1 MTAGERAGKGWALKA
16 LAAQQGAQ
24 GSPGKAFKKPAG
36 EETAVGIRGEGQR
49 WGCWARRLRRLL
61 VECVL

>member
-36 EETAVGIRGEGQR
+36 EETAVASGVK
-49 WGCWARRLRRLL
+49 ARDGGAGPGG
-61 VECVL
+61 